1 MKQHHQQQ
9 QKING
14 VTLRLTISVLLII
27 LFMGCND
34 SNNKKKYI
42 PSQIEEVSVLYL
54 DFDLMSVIK
63 ISKEDFLY
71 QHNRNKEI
79 NSVVINNNSQ
89 IEQFV
94 HMIGSLQEA
103 KELTK
108 VNECDFYYEPIM
120 SPSNRLHLINT
131 YPLDIRCL
139 ILINDD
145 NKYTPIW
152 MSYHY
157 IEIEGVFYKATDELR
172 NWIRNAFR

>member
-1 MKQHHQQQ
+1 MKQHHPQQ

-14 VTLRLTISVLLII
+14 VALRLTISVLLIT
-27 LFMGCND
+27 LFIGCSD
-34 SNNKKKYI
+34 STNQKKII
-42 PSQIEEVSVLYL
+42 PSQVEEVYVLYL
-54 DFDLMSVIK
+54 DFDLMFAIK

-71 QHNRNKEI
+71 QHNRNKET
-79 NSVVINNNSQ
+79 NNVVIKNDSQ

-94 HMIGSLQEA
+94 HMIGSLRET

-108 VNECDFYYEPIM
+108 NNENYFYYKPIM
-120 SPSNRLHLINT
+120 SPSNQLHLINT

-157 IEIEGVFYKATDELR
+157 IEIGGVFYKVTDELR